1 MGQSEEKKEN
11 SPWRK
16 ILQKKKKLYIK
27 HNKTWEN
34 NMKNEDID
42 EVSNE
47 QDWAT
52 PQRVDGEGIKWKEE

>member
-1 MGQSEEKKEN
+1 
-11 SPWRK
+11 
-16 ILQKKKKLYIK
+16 
-27 HNKTWEN
+27 
-34 NMKNEDID
+34 MKNEDID